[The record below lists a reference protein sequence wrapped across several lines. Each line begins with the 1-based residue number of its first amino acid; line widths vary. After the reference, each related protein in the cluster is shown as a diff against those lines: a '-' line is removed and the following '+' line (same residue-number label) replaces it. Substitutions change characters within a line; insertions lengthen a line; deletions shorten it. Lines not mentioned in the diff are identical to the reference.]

1 MRAFLFARK
10 SSCLIWFLA
19 LLLLCGAGFRLL
31 IRAMDV
37 YGRQIAP
44 RKDIDLDTFLAE
56 GPAPFRIERF
66 LKEGQTNTVVTG
78 KIPDNWASWI
88 ILPSGP
94 PAYIFDESGKLIGF
108 VSDTGESA
116 WLRTWLSDA
125 VPIPIQDGKDLRG
138 P

>member
-1 MRAFLFARK
+1 MRASPFART

-19 LLLLCGAGFRLL
+19 LLLIGGAGVGLL
-31 IRAMDV
+31 IRAMDI
-37 YGRQIAP
+37 YGRHIAPP
-44 RKDIDLDTFLAE
+44 RKDIDLDTFLSE

-78 KIPDNWASWI
+78 KVPDTWASWI

-108 VSDTGESA
+108 VSDTGENA
-116 WLRTWLSDA
+116 WLRTWLSGA
-125 VPIPIQDGKDLRG
+125 VPLQE
-138 P
+138 